1 MILRQTVPKFQQFQ
15 LHRPQ
20 LHARRPAEFFD
31 QVCAYR
37 GKKDKLT
44 SYYEQG
50 SCALQSAGMSEFSSA
65 KLAHN
70 LTCC

>member
-44 SYYEQG
+44 SLNKG
-50 SCALQSAGMSEFSSA
+50 VVLCRVPAAGMSEFSS
-65 KLAHN
+65 LQNWHI
-70 LTCC
+70 T